1 MNYDFDQIIN
11 RKNTDSFKW
20 DFFQDPEDTIPM
32 PVADMDFRSPEP
44 ILEALREVTEH
55 GVFGY
60 SIVPEELKDILQER
74 LERLYG
80 WKTEKEWQV
89 WIPGLVPA
97 ITATCRAI
105 GEIGDAVITSI
116 PVYHPFHLA
125 PGYVGKKMQTFPL
138 MEVDNRWTFDFE
150 ALEKAITEDTK
161 LFMLC
166 NPYNPAGTVFT
177 REELEKLAEICQHHN
192 LIICSD
198 EIHCDLILDT
208 NKKHIPIASLS
219 QVTENMTI
227 TLLAP
232 SKTFNIAGL
241 GCSVAIIPNSEL
253 RQKFNAAKDGF
264 FPPLP
269 RHSMVAAMA
278 AYRDCE
284 DWRLQLIDYLK
295 ANHDYMFEEL
305 NGYKGLKLFPL
316 EATYLAWIDAR
327 ETGIEDIQERILK
340 AGVRLMDGRTFMGEG
355 FLRLNFA
362 CSKSVLVEAVKR
374 IKMALLSK

>member
-1 MNYDFDQIIN
+1 MQYNFDEIIN
-11 RKNTDSFKW
+11 RNNTDSFKW
-20 DFFQDPEDTIPM
+20 DFFQDPEGTIPM
-32 PVADMDFRSPEP
+32 PVADMDFKSPEP
-44 ILEALREVTEH
+44 ILQALRDVTEH

-60 SIVPEELKDILQER
+60 SIIPEELKNILQER

-105 GEIGDAVITSI
+105 GEIGDAVLTSI

-125 PGYVGKKMQTFPL
+125 PNYVGKKLQTFPL
-138 MEVDNRWTFDFE
+138 IEIENRWTFDFE
-150 ALEKAITEDTK
+150 ALEKAITKDTK

-177 REELEKLAEICQHHN
+177 REELEKLAEICQHNN

-198 EIHCDLILDT
+198 EIHCDLILDK
-208 NKKHIPIASLS
+208 NKKHIPIASLN
-219 QVTENMTI
+219 QVAENMTI

-241 GCSVAIIPNSEL
+241 GCSVAIISNPEL

-295 ANHDYMFEEL
+295 ANHDYTFHEL
-305 NGYKGLKLFPL
+305 NGYKGLKMLPL
-316 EATYLAWIDAR
+316 EATYLAWIDAS
-327 ETGIEDIQERILK
+327 ETGIDNIQERILK
-340 AGVRLMDGRTFMGEG
+340 AGVRLMNGKIFMGEG

-362 CSKSVLVEAVKR
+362 CPKSVLVEAVKR
-374 IKMALLSK
+374 IKMALL

>member
-1 MNYDFDQIIN
+1 MNYNFDEVIN

-20 DFFQDPEDTIPM
+20 DFFQDPEETIPM
-32 PVADMDFRSPEP
+32 PVADMDFRSAEP
-44 ILEALREVTEH
+44 ILQALREVTEH

-125 PGYVGKKMQTFPL
+125 PGYVGKKLQTFPL
-138 MEVDNRWTFDFE
+138 IEVDNRWTFDFE

-177 REELEKLAEICQHHN
+177 QEELEKLAEICQRHN

-198 EIHCDLILDT
+198 EIHCDLILDK

-241 GCSVAIIPNSEL
+241 GCSVAIIPNPEL

-295 ANHDYMFEEL
+295 ANHDYMFQEL
-305 NGYKGLKLFPL
+305 NNYKGLKLFPL

-340 AGVRLMDGRTFMGEG
+340 AGVRLMDGKTFMGEG

-362 CSKSVLVEAVKR
+362 CPKSVLEEAVKR
-374 IKMALLSK
+374 IKVALL

>member
-1 MNYDFDQIIN
+1 MQYNFDEVIN

-20 DFFQDPEDTIPM
+20 DFFQDPAGTIPM

-44 ILEALREVTEH
+44 ILQALREVTEH

-60 SIVPEELKDILQER
+60 SIVPDELKDILQER
-74 LERLYG
+74 LKRLYG

-105 GEIGDAVITSI
+105 GEIGDAVITSV

-125 PGYVGKKMQTFPL
+125 PGYVGKKLQTFPL
-138 MEVDNRWTFDFE
+138 IDVNNRWTFDFI
-150 ALEKAITEDTK
+150 ALEKAITVNTK

-177 REELEKLAEICQHHN
+177 HEELEKLFEICQKHN
-192 LIICSD
+192 IIICSD
-198 EIHCDLILDT
+198 EIHCDLILDE

-219 QVTENMTI
+219 QEAENMTV

-241 GCSVAIIPNSEL
+241 GCSVAIIPNPEL

-269 RHSMVAAMA
+269 RHSMVAALS
-278 AYRDCE
+278 AYKDCE

-295 ANHDYMFEEL
+295 SNHDFMYNEL
-305 NGYKGLKLFPL
+305 NGYKGLKLLPL

-327 ETGIEDIQERILK
+327 ETGIADIQERVL
-340 AGVRLMDGRTFMGEG
+340 ASGVRLMNGKTFMGEG

-362 CSKSVLVEAVKR
+362 CPRSVLEEAVKR
-374 IKMALLSK
+374 IKDSLK

>member
-1 MNYDFDQIIN
+1 MQYNFDEVIN

-20 DFFQDPEDTIPM
+20 DFFQDPESTIPM

-44 ILEALREVTEH
+44 ILQALRDVTEH

-60 SIVPEELKDILQER
+60 SIVPEELKSVLQER

-105 GEIGDAVITSI
+105 GEIDDAVLTSI

-125 PGYVGKKMQTFPL
+125 PGYVGKKLQTFPL
-138 MEVDNRWTFDFE
+138 IEVKNRWTFDFE
-150 ALEKAITEDTK
+150 ALEKAITDDTK

-177 REELEKLAEICQHHN
+177 REELEKLVEICQKHDI
-192 LIICSD
+192 IICAD
-198 EIHCDLILDT
+198 EIHCDLILD
-208 NKKHIPIASLS
+208 NNLKHIPIASLS
-219 QVTENMTI
+219 QVAENMTV

-241 GCSVAIIPNSEL
+241 GCSVAIIPNPSL

-269 RHSMVAAMA
+269 RHSMVAALS

-295 ANHDYMFEEL
+295 ANQDYLYQEL
-305 NGYKGLKLFPL
+305 NGYKGLKMFPL

-327 ETGIEDIQERILK
+327 ETGIDDIQERILK
-340 AGVRLMDGRTFMGEG
+340 AGVRLMDGKIFMGEG

-362 CSKSVLVEAVKR
+362 CPKSVLEEAIKR
-374 IKMALLSK
+374 IKMALS

>member
-1 MNYDFDQIIN
+1 MKYNFDEVIN

-20 DFFQDPEDTIPM
+20 DFFQDSEDTIPM

-60 SIVPEELKDILQER
+60 SIVPEALKDILQAR

-80 WKTEKEWQV
+80 WKTEKEWQI

-105 GEIGDAVITSI
+105 GEVGEGVITSI

-125 PGYVGKKMQTFPL
+125 PGYVGKKLQTFPL
-138 MEVDNRWTFDFE
+138 IEVENRWTFDFE
-150 ALEKAITEDTK
+150 ALEDSISENTK

-177 REELEKLAEICQHHN
+177 KQELERLAEICQKHN
-192 LIICSD
+192 IVICSD
-198 EIHCDLILDT
+198 EIHCDLILDE
-208 NKKHIPIASLS
+208 NKKHIPMASLS
-219 QVTENMTI
+219 QATENMTI

-241 GCSVAIIPNSEL
+241 GCSVAIIPNPAL

-295 ANHDYMFEEL
+295 INHDYMYQEL
-305 NGYKGLKLFPL
+305 NGYKGLKLLPL
-316 EATYLAWIDAR
+316 EATYLGWIDAR
-327 ETGIEDIQERILK
+327 ETGIENIQEIILA
-340 AGVRLMDGRTFMGEG
+340 AGVRLMNGKTFMGEG

-362 CSKSVLVEAVKR
+362 CPKSVLEEAVRR
-374 IKMALLSK
+374 IKMALS

>member
-1 MNYDFDQIIN
+1 MQYNFDEIIN

-20 DFFQDPEDTIPM
+20 DFFQDPEETIPM
-32 PVADMDFRSPEP
+32 PVADMDFKSPEP
-44 ILEALREVTEH
+44 ILQALRDVTEH

-60 SIVPEELKDILQER
+60 SIVPEELKNVLQER

-105 GEIGDAVITSI
+105 GEIGDGVLTSI

-125 PGYVGKKMQTFPL
+125 PNYVGKKLQTFPL
-138 MEVDNRWTFDFE
+138 IEVENRWTFDFE
-150 ALEKAITEDTK
+150 ALENAITEDTK

-166 NPYNPAGTVFT
+166 NPYNPSGTVFT
-177 REELEKLAEICQHHN
+177 RQELEKLVEICQKHN
-192 LIICSD
+192 IVICAD
-198 EIHCDLILDT
+198 EIHCDLILDNT
-208 NKKHIPIASLS
+208 KKHIPIASLS
-219 QVTENMTI
+219 QEAENMTI

-241 GCSVAIIPNSEL
+241 GCSVAIIPNAEL

-269 RHSMVAAMA
+269 RHSMVAALA

-295 ANHDYMFEEL
+295 VNHDYMFQEL
-305 NGYKGLKLFPL
+305 NEYRGLKMLPL
-316 EATYLAWIDAR
+316 EATYLAWIDAS
-327 ETGIEDIQERILK
+327 ETGIDDIQERILS
-340 AGVRLMDGRTFMGEG
+340 AGVRLMNGKIFMGEG

-362 CSKSVLVEAVKR
+362 CPKSVLEEAVKR
-374 IKMALLSK
+374 IKMALW

>member
-1 MNYDFDQIIN
+1 MQYDFDELIN

-44 ILEALREVTEH
+44 ILEALRAVTNH

-60 SIVPEELKDILQER
+60 SIVPEALKDVLQER
-74 LERLYG
+74 LLERYG
-80 WKTEKEWQV
+80 WKTDKAWQV

-97 ITATCRAI
+97 ITATCRAV
-105 GEIGDAVITSI
+105 GEIGESVLTSI

-125 PGYVGKKMQTFPL
+125 PHYVGKNLQTFP
-138 MEVDNRWTFDFE
+138 MIEVKNRWTFDFE
-150 ALEKAITEDTK
+150 ALENAITENTR

-166 NPYNPAGTVFT
+166 NPYNPGGTVFN
-177 REELEKLAEICQHHN
+177 RDELEKLAEICERKN
-192 LIICSD
+192 IVICSD
-198 EIHCDLILDT
+198 EIHCDLILDA
-208 NKKHIPIASLS
+208 KKIHIPIASLS
-219 QVTENMTI
+219 AEAENRTI

-241 GCSVAIIPNSEL
+241 GCSVAVIPNPEL

-269 RHSMVAAMA
+269 RHSMVAALS

-284 DWRLQLIDYLK
+284 DWRLQLIEYLRT
-295 ANHDYMFEEL
+295 NHDYLFQEL
-305 NGYKGLKLFPL
+305 NGYKGLKILPL
-316 EATYLAWIDAR
+316 EATYLAWIDGNA
-327 ETGIEDIQERILK
+327 TGINNLQARILA
-340 AGVRLMDGRTFMGEG
+340 AGVRVMDGKVFMGSG

-362 CSKSVLVEAVKR
+362 CPKSVLVEAVKR
-374 IKMALLSK
+374 IKRVLGE

>member
-1 MNYDFDQIIN
+1 MPHNFDEVIN

-20 DFFQDPEDTIPM
+20 DFFQDPEGTIPM

-44 ILEALREVTEH
+44 ILQALREVTEH

-60 SIVPEELKDILQER
+60 SIVPEELKNILQER
-74 LERLYG
+74 LDRLYG

-105 GEIGDAVITSI
+105 GEIGDAVLTSV

-125 PGYVGKKMQTFPL
+125 PGYVGKKLQTFPIIQV
-138 MEVDNRWTFDFE
+138 ENRWTFDFE
-150 ALEKAITEDTK
+150 ALENAITEDTK

-177 REELEKLAEICQHHN
+177 RQELEKLLEICTNHN
-192 LIICSD
+192 IVICAD
-198 EIHCDLILDT
+198 EIHCDLILDRQK
-208 NKKHIPIASLS
+208 NHIPIASLS
-219 QVTENMTI
+219 EEAENRTI

-241 GCSVAIIPNSEL
+241 GCSVAIIPNAEL

-269 RHSMVAAMA
+269 RHSMVAALA
-278 AYRDCE
+278 AYKDCE
-284 DWRLQLIDYLK
+284 EWRLQLIDYLK
-295 ANHDYMFEEL
+295 INHDYIFAEL
-305 NGYKGLKLFPL
+305 NGYKGLKMLPL

-327 ETGIEDIQERILK
+327 ETGIDDIQERILS
-340 AGVRLMDGRTFMGEG
+340 AGVRLMNGKIFMGEG

-362 CSKSVLVEAVKR
+362 CPKSVLEEAVKR
-374 IKMALLSK
+374 IKLALA

>member
-1 MNYDFDQIIN
+1 MPYNFDEVIN

-20 DFFQDPEDTIPM
+20 DFFQDPEGTIPM

-44 ILEALREVTEH
+44 ILQALRDVTEH

-80 WKTEKEWQV
+80 WKTETEWQV
-89 WIPGLVPA
+89 WTPGLVPA

-105 GEIGDAVITSI
+105 GEVGDTVLTSI

-125 PGYVGKKMQTFPL
+125 PGYVGKKLQTFPL
-138 MEVDNRWTFDFE
+138 IEANNRWTFDFE

-177 REELEKLAEICQHHN
+177 HEELEKLLNICQRHE
-192 LIICSD
+192 IVICAD
-198 EIHCDLILDT
+198 EIHCDLILD
-208 NKKHIPIASLS
+208 NNLKHIPIASLS
-219 QVTENMTI
+219 EVAENMTI

-241 GCSVAIIPNSEL
+241 GCSVAIIPNSAL

-269 RHSMVAAMA
+269 RHSMVAALS
-278 AYRDCE
+278 AYRYCE

-295 ANHDYMFEEL
+295 ANHDYVYQEL
-305 NGYKGLKLFPL
+305 NGYKGLKMFPL

-327 ETGIEDIQERILK
+327 ETGIDDIQERILK
-340 AGVRLMDGRTFMGEG
+340 AGVRLMDGKIFMGEG

-362 CSKSVLVEAVKR
+362 CPKSVLEEAVKR
-374 IKMALLSK
+374 IKIALS

>member
-1 MNYDFDQIIN
+1 MPYNFNEVIN

-20 DFFQDPEDTIPM
+20 DFFQDPEGTIPM

-44 ILEALREVTEH
+44 ILQALRDVTEH

-105 GEIGDAVITSI
+105 GEVGDAVLTSI

-125 PGYVGKKMQTFPL
+125 PGYVGKKLHTFPL
-138 MEVDNRWTFDFE
+138 IEVENRWTFDFE

-177 REELEKLAEICQHHN
+177 REELEKLLNICQRHE
-192 LIICSD
+192 IVICAD
-198 EIHCDLILDT
+198 EIHCDLILD
-208 NKKHIPIASLS
+208 NNLKHIPIASLS
-219 QVTENMTI
+219 QVAENMTI

-241 GCSVAIIPNSEL
+241 GCSVAIIPNSAL

-269 RHSMVAAMA
+269 RHSMVAALS

-295 ANHDYMFEEL
+295 ANHDYMYQEL
-305 NGYKGLKLFPL
+305 NGYKGLKMFPL

-327 ETGIEDIQERILK
+327 ETGIDDIQERILK
-340 AGVRLMDGRTFMGEG
+340 AGVRLMDGKIFMGEG

-362 CSKSVLVEAVKR
+362 CPKSVLEEAVKR
-374 IKMALLSK
+374 IKIAL

>member
-1 MNYDFDQIIN
+1 MLYNFDEVIN

-20 DFFQDPEDTIPM
+20 DFFQDPEGIIPM

-44 ILEALREVTEH
+44 ILQALREVTEH

-60 SIVPEELKDILQER
+60 SIVPEALKDVFQER

-97 ITATCRAI
+97 ITATCRAV
-105 GEIGDAVITSI
+105 GEIGDGVLTSI

-125 PGYVGKKMQTFPL
+125 PGYVGKKLQTFPL
-138 MEVDNRWTFDFE
+138 IASENRWTFDFE
-150 ALEKAITEDTK
+150 ALENAITKDTK

-177 REELEKLAEICQHHN
+177 REELENLAAICQKHN
-192 LIICSD
+192 IIICSD
-198 EIHCDLILDT
+198 EIHCDLILDD
-208 NKKHIPIASLS
+208 NLKHIPIASLS
-219 QVTENMTI
+219 QETENMTI
-227 TLLAP
+227 TLSAP

-241 GCSVAIIPNSEL
+241 GCSVAIIPNPVL

-269 RHSMVAAMA
+269 RHSMVAALS

-284 DWRLQLIDYLK
+284 NWRLQLIDYLK
-295 ANHDYMFEEL
+295 ANHDYMYQEL
-305 NGYKGLKLFPL
+305 NGYNGLKMFPL

-327 ETGIEDIQERILK
+327 ETGIDDIQERILK
-340 AGVRLMDGRTFMGEG
+340 AGVRLMDGKIFMGDG

-362 CSKSVLVEAVKR
+362 CPKSVLEEAVKR
-374 IKMALLSK
+374 IKIALK

>member
-1 MNYDFDQIIN
+1 MRYNFDEIIN

-20 DFFQDPEDTIPM
+20 DFFQDPEGTIPM

-44 ILEALREVTEH
+44 ILQALREVTEH

-60 SIVPEELKDILQER
+60 SIVPEELKNVLQER

-80 WKTEKEWQV
+80 WKTEIAWQI

-105 GEIGDAVITSI
+105 GEIGDAVLTSI

-125 PGYVGKKMQTFPL
+125 PGYVGKKLQTFPL
-138 MEVDNRWTFDFE
+138 VEVKNRWTFDFE
-150 ALEKAITEDTK
+150 ALEKAITDNTK

-177 REELEKLAEICQHHN
+177 REELEKLLVICQKN
-192 LIICSD
+192 NVVICSD
-198 EIHCDLILDT
+198 EIHSDLILDDY
-208 NKKHIPIASLS
+208 KRHIPIASLS
-219 QVTENMTI
+219 QVAENMTV

-241 GCSVAIIPNSEL
+241 GCSVAIIPNAEL
-253 RQKFNAAKDGF
+253 RKKFNVAKDGF

-269 RHSMVAAMA
+269 RHSMVAALA

-284 DWRLQLIDYLK
+284 DWRLQLIEYLRS
-295 ANHDYMFEEL
+295 NHDYLFHEL
-305 NGYKGLKLFPL
+305 NGYKGLKMLPL

-327 ETGIEDIQERILK
+327 ETRIEDIQERIL
-340 AGVRLMDGRTFMGEG
+340 ATGVRLMSGKIFMGEG

-362 CSKSVLVEAVKR
+362 CPKSVLEEAVKR
-374 IKMALLSK
+374 IKLALL

>member
-1 MNYDFDQIIN
+1 MQYNFDEVIN

-20 DFFQDPEDTIPM
+20 DFFQDPEGTIPM
-32 PVADMDFRSPEP
+32 PVADMDFKSPEP
-44 ILEALREVTEH
+44 ILQALRKVTEH

-60 SIVPEELKDILQER
+60 SIVPEELKEVLQER

-105 GEIGDAVITSI
+105 GDIGDSVITSI

-125 PGYVGKKMQTFPL
+125 PGYVGKKLQTFPL
-138 MEVDNRWTFDFE
+138 IEDNNRWTFDFK
-150 ALEKAITEDTK
+150 ALENAITNETK

-177 REELEKLAEICQHHN
+177 REELEKLVEICQKHS
-192 LIICSD
+192 IVICAD
-198 EIHCDLILDT
+198 EIHCDLILDI
-208 NKKHIPIASLS
+208 NKKHIPIASLH
-219 QVTENMTI
+219 QQAENMTV

-241 GCSVAIIPNSEL
+241 GCSVAIIPNPDL
-253 RQKFNAAKDGF
+253 RQKFNVAKDGF

-269 RHSMVAAMA
+269 RHSMVAALA

-295 ANHDYMFEEL
+295 SNHDYMYNEL
-305 NGYKGLKLFPL
+305 NGYRGLRMLPL

-327 ETGIEDIQERILK
+327 ETGVEDIQERILA
-340 AGVRLMDGRTFMGEG
+340 AGVRLMNGKTFMGEG

-362 CSKSVLVEAVKR
+362 CPKTVLEEAVKR
-374 IKMALLSK
+374 IKIALQ

>member
-1 MNYDFDQIIN
+1 MQYNFDEVIN

-20 DFFQDPEDTIPM
+20 DFFQDPERTIPM
-32 PVADMDFRSPEP
+32 PVADMDFKSPEP
-44 ILEALREVTEH
+44 ILQALREVTEH

-60 SIVPEELKDILQER
+60 SIVPEELKEVLQER

-105 GEIGDAVITSI
+105 GDIGDSVITSI

-125 PGYVGKKMQTFPL
+125 PGYVGKKLQTFPL
-138 MEVDNRWTFDFE
+138 IEDNNRWTFDFK
-150 ALEKAITEDTK
+150 ALENAITNETK

-177 REELEKLAEICQHHN
+177 REELEKLVEICQKHS
-192 LIICSD
+192 IVICAD
-198 EIHCDLILDT
+198 EIHCDLILDI
-208 NKKHIPIASLS
+208 NKKHIPIASLH
-219 QVTENMTI
+219 QQAENMTV

-241 GCSVAIIPNSEL
+241 GCSVAIIPNPDL
-253 RQKFNAAKDGF
+253 RQKFNVAKDGF

-269 RHSMVAAMA
+269 RHSMVAALA

-295 ANHDYMFEEL
+295 SNHDYMYNEL
-305 NGYKGLKLFPL
+305 NGYRGLRMLPL

-327 ETGIEDIQERILK
+327 ETGVEDIQERILA
-340 AGVRLMDGRTFMGEG
+340 AGVRLMNGKTFMGEG

-362 CSKSVLVEAVKR
+362 CPKTVLEEAVKR
-374 IKMALLSK
+374 IKIALQ

>member
-1 MNYDFDQIIN
+1 MQYNFDEVIN

-20 DFFQDPEDTIPM
+20 DFFNDPEDTIPM
-32 PVADMDFRSPEP
+32 PVADMDFRSAEP

-60 SIVPEELKDILQER
+60 SIVPEALRDVLQER

-105 GEIGDAVITSI
+105 GEIGEGVLTSI

-125 PGYVGKKMQTFPL
+125 PNYVGKKLQTFP
-138 MEVDNRWTFDFE
+138 MKEVDNRWTFDFE
-150 ALEKAITEDTK
+150 ALEGAISPDTK

-177 REELEKLAEICQHHN
+177 KEELEQLVEICKKHD
-192 LIICSD
+192 IVICSD
-198 EIHCDLILDT
+198 EIHCDLILDE

-219 QVTENMTI
+219 EAAANMTI

-241 GCSVAIIPNSEL
+241 GCSVAVIPNPEL
-253 RQKFNAAKDGF
+253 RKKFEDAKNGF
-264 FPPLP
+264 FPPLT
-269 RHSMVAAMA
+269 RHSLVAALV

-284 DWRLQLIDYLK
+284 DWRLQLVDYLR
-295 ANHDYMFEEL
+295 ANHEFLYQEL
-305 NGYKGLKLFPL
+305 NGYKGLKMLPL

-327 ETGIEDIQERILK
+327 ETGIADIQEKILN
-340 AGVRLMDGRTFMGEG
+340 AGVRLMNGNVFMGGG

-362 CSKSVLVEAVKR
+362 CPKSVLEEAVKR
-374 IKMALLSK
+374 IKSVL

>member
-1 MNYDFDQIIN
+1 MQYNFDEIIN

-20 DFFQDPEDTIPM
+20 DFFNDPEDTIPM
-32 PVADMDFRSPEP
+32 PVADMDFRSAEP

-60 SIVPEELKDILQER
+60 SIVPETLRDVLQER

-80 WKTEKEWQV
+80 WETEKDWQV

-105 GEIGDAVITSI
+105 GEIGEGVMTSI

-125 PGYVGKKMQTFPL
+125 PNYVGKKLQTFP
-138 MEVDNRWTFDFE
+138 MKEVDNRWTFDFE
-150 ALEKAITEDTK
+150 ALEKAITPETK

-177 REELEKLAEICQHHN
+177 KEELEQLVEICKKHD
-192 LIICSD
+192 IVICSD
-198 EIHCDLILDT
+198 EIHCDLILDE

-219 QVTENMTI
+219 EEAANMTI

-241 GCSVAIIPNSEL
+241 GCSVAVIPNPEL
-253 RQKFNAAKDGF
+253 RKKFEDAKNGF
-264 FPPLP
+264 FPPLT
-269 RHSMVAAMA
+269 RHSLVAALV

-284 DWRLQLIDYLK
+284 DWRLQLVNYLK
-295 ANHDYMFEEL
+295 TNHDFLYQEL
-305 NGYKGLKLFPL
+305 NGYKGLKMLPL

-327 ETGIEDIQERILK
+327 ETGISDIQEQILK
-340 AGVRLMDGRTFMGEG
+340 AGVRLMNGNVFMGEG

-362 CSKSVLVEAVKR
+362 CPKSVLEEAVKR
-374 IKMALLSK
+374 IKSIL

>member
-1 MNYDFDQIIN
+1 MLHNFDEIID

-20 DFFQDPEDTIPM
+20 DFFQDPEGTIPM

-44 ILEALREVTEH
+44 ILQALREVTEH

-60 SIVPEELKDILQER
+60 SIVPSALKNVLQER

-97 ITATCRAI
+97 ITATCRAV

-125 PGYVGKKMQTFPL
+125 PGYVGKKLQTFPM
-138 MEVDNRWTFDFE
+138 MEQNNRWTFDFE
-150 ALEKAITEDTK
+150 ALENAITEETK

-166 NPYNPAGTVFT
+166 NPYNPSGTVFT
-177 REELEKLAEICQHHN
+177 REELEKLASICQKHN
-192 LIICSD
+192 LIICAD
-198 EIHCDLILDT
+198 EIHCDLILDD
-208 NKKHIPIASLS
+208 NKKHIPIASLN
-219 QVTENMTI
+219 QDVENQTI

-241 GCSVAIIPNSEL
+241 GCSVAIISNPAL
-253 RQKFNAAKDGF
+253 RKKFEDAKNGF

-269 RHSMVAAMA
+269 RHSMVAALA
-278 AYRDCE
+278 AYKDCE
-284 DWRLQLIDYLK
+284 DWRLDLIKYLK
-295 ANHDYMFEEL
+295 SNHDYLYQEL
-305 NGYKGLKLFPL
+305 NNYEGLKMIPL

-327 ETGIEDIQERILK
+327 GTQFDNIQEQILK
-340 AGVRLMDGRTFMGEG
+340 AGVRVMDGKTFMGDG
-355 FLRLNFA
+355 FFRLNFA
-362 CSKSVLVEAVKR
+362 CPKSVLVEAVKR
-374 IKMALLSK
+374 IKSVM

>member
-1 MNYDFDQIIN
+1 MNYNFDEVIN

-20 DFFQDPEDTIPM
+20 DFFQDPEETIPM
-32 PVADMDFRSPEP
+32 PVADMDFRSAEP
-44 ILEALREVTEH
+44 ILQALREVTEH

-60 SIVPEELKDILQER
+60 SIVPEELKDILQKR

-125 PGYVGKKMQTFPL
+125 PGYVGKKLQTFPL
-138 MEVDNRWTFDFE
+138 IEVDNRWTFDFE

-177 REELEKLAEICQHHN
+177 QEELEKLAEICQRHN

-198 EIHCDLILDT
+198 EIHCDLILDK

-241 GCSVAIIPNSEL
+241 GCSVAIIPNPEL

-284 DWRLQLIDYLK
+284 DWRLQLIDYLR
-295 ANHDYMFEEL
+295 ANHDYMFQAL
-305 NGYKGLKLFPL
+305 NGYKGLKMLPL

-340 AGVRLMDGRTFMGEG
+340 AGVRLIDGKTFMGEG

-362 CSKSVLVEAVKR
+362 CPKSVLEEAVKR
-374 IKMALLSK
+374 IKSAF

>member
-1 MNYDFDQIIN
+1 MNYNFDQIIN

-60 SIVPEELKDILQER
+60 SIVPEELKDIFQAR

-125 PGYVGKKMQTFPL
+125 PGYVGKKLQTFPL
-138 MEVDNRWTFDFE
+138 MEIDNRWTFDFE
-150 ALEKAITEDTK
+150 ALKKAITEDTK

-177 REELEKLAEICQHHN
+177 KEELKKLAEICQKHN
-192 LIICSD
+192 IVICSD
-198 EIHCDLILDT
+198 EIHCDLILDK

-219 QVTENMTI
+219 QVTEEMTI

-241 GCSVAIIPNSEL
+241 GCSVAMIPNAEL

-269 RHSMVAAMA
+269 RHSTVAAMA

-295 ANHDYMFEEL
+295 VNHDYMFQEL

-316 EATYLAWIDAR
+316 EATYLGWIDAR
-327 ETGIEDIQERILK
+327 ETGIENIQEKILK
-340 AGVRLMDGRTFMGEG
+340 AGVRLMDGKTFRGEG

-362 CSKSVLVEAVKR
+362 CPKSVLEEAVKR
-374 IKMALLSK
+374 IKMALL

>member
-1 MNYDFDQIIN
+1 MKYNFDEVIN

-20 DFFQDPEDTIPM
+20 DFFQDPEGTIPM

-105 GEIGDAVITSI
+105 GEIGEAVITSI

-125 PGYVGKKMQTFPL
+125 PGYVGKKLQTFPL
-138 MEVDNRWTFDFE
+138 IEVENRWTFDFD

-177 REELEKLAEICQHHN
+177 REELEKLAEICEKHN
-192 LIICSD
+192 IVICSD
-198 EIHCDLILDT
+198 EIHCDLILDE

-219 QVTENMTI
+219 QATENMTI

-241 GCSVAIIPNSEL
+241 GCSVAIIPNPEL

-269 RHSMVAAMA
+269 RHSMVAAIA

-295 ANHDYMFEEL
+295 ANHDYMYQEL
-305 NGYKGLKLFPL
+305 NGYRGLKLLPL
-316 EATYLAWIDAR
+316 EATYLGWIDAR
-327 ETGIEDIQERILK
+327 ETGIENIQERILE
-340 AGVRLMDGRTFMGEG
+340 AGVRLMNGKTFMGEG

-362 CSKSVLVEAVKR
+362 CPKSVLEEAVRR
-374 IKMALLSK
+374 IKMALS

>member
-1 MNYDFDQIIN
+1 MTYNFDEIID

-20 DFFQDPEDTIPM
+20 DFYNDPADMISM

-44 ILEALREVTEH
+44 ILKALRDVTEH

-60 SIVPEELKDILQER
+60 SVVPDELKNVLQER

-80 WKTEKEWQV
+80 WKTEIEWQV

-105 GEIGDAVITSI
+105 GEIGDGVLTSI

-125 PGYVGKKMQTFPL
+125 PGYVGKKLQTFP
-138 MEVDNRWTFDFE
+138 MIEVNNRWTFDFE
-150 ALEKAITEDTK
+150 ALENAITFETK

-177 REELEKLAEICQHHN
+177 KEELEKLVAICQKHN
-192 LIICSD
+192 IIICAD
-198 EIHCDLILDT
+198 EIHCDLIIDST
-208 NKKHIPIASLS
+208 KNHIPVGSLS
-219 QVTENMTI
+219 QVAENMTV

-241 GCSVAIIPNSEL
+241 GCSVAVIPNPEL

-269 RHSMVAAMA
+269 RHSLVAALS

-284 DWRLQLIDYLK
+284 DWRFQLIDYLK
-295 ANHDYMFEEL
+295 ANHDYLYQEL
-305 NGYKGLKLFPL
+305 NGYRGLKMLPL
-316 EATYLAWIDAR
+316 EATYLSWIDAR
-327 ETGIEDIQERILK
+327 ETGIPDIQDRILK
-340 AGVRLMDGRTFMGEG
+340 AGVRLIDGKLFKGEG

-362 CSKSVLVEAVKR
+362 CSKSVLEEAVKR
-374 IKMALLSK
+374 IKIAIS

>member
-1 MNYDFDQIIN
+1 MQYNFDEVIN

-20 DFFQDPEDTIPM
+20 DFFQDPEGTIPM

-44 ILEALREVTEH
+44 ILQALREVTEH

-60 SIVPEELKDILQER
+60 SIVPEELKNVLQER

-80 WKTEKEWQV
+80 WKTQKEWQV

-105 GEIGDAVITSI
+105 GEVGDAVLTSI

-125 PGYVGKKMQTFPL
+125 PSYVGKKLQTFPL
-138 MEVDNRWTFDFE
+138 IEVENRWTFDFD
-150 ALEKAITEDTK
+150 ALEKAISEETK

-166 NPYNPAGTVFT
+166 NPYNPSGTVFNLD
-177 REELEKLAEICQHHN
+177 ELEKLIEVCQKHN
-192 LIICSD
+192 LVICAD
-198 EIHCDLILDT
+198 EIHCDLILDI

-219 QVTENMTI
+219 QQAENMTV

-241 GCSVAIIPNSEL
+241 GCSVAIIPNPEL

-269 RHSMVAAMA
+269 RHSMVAALA
-278 AYRDCE
+278 AYKDCE

-295 ANHDYMFEEL
+295 ANHDYMFQEL
-305 NGYKGLKLFPL
+305 NGYKGLKMLPL

-327 ETGIEDIQERILK
+327 ETGIEDIQERILA
-340 AGVRLMDGRTFMGEG
+340 AGVRLMNGKIFMGEG

-362 CSKSVLVEAVKR
+362 CPKSVLEEAVKR
-374 IKMALLSK
+374 IKIALK

>member
-1 MNYDFDQIIN
+1 MQYNFDEIIN

-20 DFFQDPEDTIPM
+20 DFFQDPEGTIPM
-32 PVADMDFRSPEP
+32 PVADMDFKSPEP

-60 SIVPEELKDILQER
+60 SIVPEELKDVLQER

-105 GEIGDAVITSI
+105 GEVGDGVLTSI

-125 PGYVGKKMQTFPL
+125 PGYVGKKLQTFPL
-138 MEVDNRWTFDFE
+138 IEVNNRWTFDFE
-150 ALEKAITEDTK
+150 ALENAITKDTK

-166 NPYNPAGTVFT
+166 NPYNPAGTVFN
-177 REELEKLAEICQHHN
+177 REELEKLLQICQKHN
-192 LIICSD
+192 IVICSD
-198 EIHCDLILDT
+198 EIHCDLILDN

-219 QVTENMTI
+219 QEAENRSV

-241 GCSVAIIPNSEL
+241 GCSVAIIPNQVL

-269 RHSMVAAMA
+269 RHSMVAALS
-278 AYRDCE
+278 AYKDCE

-295 ANHDYMFEEL
+295 INHDFMFQEL
-305 NGYKGLKLFPL
+305 NGYKGLKMLPL
-316 EATYLAWIDAR
+316 EATYLGWIDAR

-340 AGVRLMDGRTFMGEG
+340 AGVRLMNGKIFMGEG

-362 CSKSVLVEAVKR
+362 CPKSVLEEAVKR
-374 IKMALLSK
+374 IKIALQ

>member
-1 MNYDFDQIIN
+1 MKYNFDEVIN

-20 DFFQDPEDTIPM
+20 DFFQDPDGTIPM
-32 PVADMDFRSPEP
+32 PVADMDFKSPEP

-60 SIVPEELKDILQER
+60 SIVPEELKDILQTR

-125 PGYVGKKMQTFPL
+125 PGYVGKKLQTFPL
-138 MEVDNRWTFDFE
+138 IEVENRWTFDFE
-150 ALEKAITEDTK
+150 ALVKAITVETK

-177 REELEKLAEICQHHN
+177 KQELERLAEICQKHN
-192 LIICSD
+192 IVICSD
-198 EIHCDLILDT
+198 EIHCDLILDE
-208 NKKHIPIASLS
+208 NKKHIPMASLS
-219 QVTENMTI
+219 QATENMTI
-227 TLLAP
+227 TLMAP

-241 GCSVAIIPNSEL
+241 GCSVAIIPNPEL
-253 RQKFNAAKDGF
+253 RQKFNSAKEGF

-278 AYRDCE
+278 AYRECE

-295 ANHDYMFEEL
+295 ANHDYMYQEL
-305 NGYKGLKLFPL
+305 NGYKGLKLLPL
-316 EATYLAWIDAR
+316 EATYLGWIDAR
-327 ETGIEDIQERILK
+327 ETGIEDIQERILA
-340 AGVRLMDGRTFMGEG
+340 AGVRLMNGKTFMGEG

-362 CSKSVLVEAVKR
+362 CPRSVLEEAVRR
-374 IKMALLSK
+374 IKMAMS

>member
-1 MNYDFDQIIN
+1 MNYNFDQIIN

-60 SIVPEELKDILQER
+60 SIVPEELKNILQER

-125 PGYVGKKMQTFPL
+125 PGYVGKKLQTFPL
-138 MEVDNRWTFDFE
+138 IEVDNRWTFDFE

-192 LIICSD
+192 LVICSD
-198 EIHCDLILDT
+198 EIHCDLILDK

-219 QVTENMTI
+219 QITENMTI

-241 GCSVAIIPNSEL
+241 GCSVAIIPNPEL

-295 ANHDYMFEEL
+295 ANHDYMFHEL
-305 NGYKGLKLFPL
+305 NGYKGLKMLPL
-316 EATYLAWIDAR
+316 EATYLAWIDAS
-327 ETGIEDIQERILK
+327 ETGIEDIQGKILA
-340 AGVRLMDGRTFMGEG
+340 AGVRLMDGKTFMGEG

-374 IKMALLSK
+374 IKMALL

>member
-1 MNYDFDQIIN
+1 MQYNFDEVIN

-20 DFFQDPEDTIPM
+20 DFFNDPEDTIPM
-32 PVADMDFRSPEP
+32 PVADMDFRSAEP

-60 SIVPEELKDILQER
+60 SMVPEVLKDVFQER
-74 LERLYG
+74 LQRLYG
-80 WKTEKEWQV
+80 WKTEKDWQV

-97 ITATCRAI
+97 ITASCRAI
-105 GEIGDAVITSI
+105 GEIGEGVITSI

-125 PGYVGKKMQTFPL
+125 PNYVGKKLQTFP
-138 MEVDNRWTFDFE
+138 MKEIDNRWTFDFE
-150 ALEKAITEDTK
+150 ALEKAITPDTK

-177 REELEKLAEICQHHN
+177 KEELEKLVDVCKKHDIV
-192 LIICSD
+192 ICSD
-198 EIHCDLILDT
+198 EIHCDLILDE

-219 QVTENMTI
+219 EEATNMTI

-241 GCSVAIIPNSEL
+241 GCSVAIIPNPEL
-253 RQKFNAAKDGF
+253 RKKFEDAKNGF
-264 FPPLP
+264 FPPLT
-269 RHSMVAAMA
+269 RHSLVAALV

-284 DWRLQLIDYLK
+284 DWRLQLVDYLK
-295 ANHDYMFEEL
+295 ANHDFLYQEL
-305 NGYKGLKLFPL
+305 NGYKGLKMLPL

-327 ETGIEDIQERILK
+327 GTGIADIQEKILK
-340 AGVRLMDGRTFMGEG
+340 AGVRLMNGNVFMGEG

-362 CSKSVLVEAVKR
+362 CPKSVLEEAVKR
-374 IKMALLSK
+374 IKSIL

>member
-1 MNYDFDQIIN
+1 MQYNFDEVIN

-20 DFFQDPEDTIPM
+20 DFFQDPEGTIPM

-44 ILEALREVTEH
+44 ILQALREVTEH

-60 SIVPEELKDILQER
+60 SIVPEELKDVLQER
-74 LERLYG
+74 LERLYS

-105 GEIGDAVITSI
+105 GEISDAVLTSI

-125 PGYVGKKMQTFPL
+125 PGYVGKKLQTFPL
-138 MEVDNRWTFDFE
+138 IQVENRWTFDFE
-150 ALEKAITEDTK
+150 ALENAITVDTK

-177 REELEKLAEICQHHN
+177 HKELTKLVEICQKYD
-192 LIICSD
+192 LVICAD
-198 EIHCDLILDT
+198 EIHCDLILE
-208 NKKHIPIASLS
+208 NNLKHIPIASLS
-219 QVTENMTI
+219 QESENRTV

-241 GCSVAIIPNSEL
+241 GCSVAIIPNPEL

-269 RHSMVAAMA
+269 RHSMVAALS

-295 ANHDYMFEEL
+295 VNHDFMYQEL
-305 NGYKGLKLFPL
+305 NGYKGLKMLPL

-327 ETGIEDIQERILK
+327 DTGIDDIQERILK
-340 AGVRLMDGRTFMGEG
+340 AGVRLMNGKIFMGEG

-362 CSKSVLVEAVKR
+362 CPKSVLEEAVKK
-374 IKMALLSK
+374 IKMALS

>member
-1 MNYDFDQIIN
+1 MNYNFDEVIN

-20 DFFQDPEDTIPM
+20 DFFQDPEETIPM
-32 PVADMDFRSPEP
+32 PVADMDFRSAEP
-44 ILEALREVTEH
+44 ILQALREVTEH

-60 SIVPEELKDILQER
+60 SIVPEELKDILQKR

-125 PGYVGKKMQTFPL
+125 PGYVGKKLQIFPL
-138 MEVDNRWTFDFE
+138 IEVDTRWTFDFE

-177 REELEKLAEICQHHN
+177 QEELEKLAEICQRHN

-198 EIHCDLILDT
+198 EIHCDLILDE

-241 GCSVAIIPNSEL
+241 GCSVAIIPNPEL

-295 ANHDYMFEEL
+295 ANHDYMFQAL

-340 AGVRLMDGRTFMGEG
+340 AGVRLMDGKTFMGKG

-362 CSKSVLVEAVKR
+362 CPKSVLEEAVKR
-374 IKMALLSK
+374 IKTAF

>member
-1 MNYDFDQIIN
+1 MLYNFDEVIN

-20 DFFQDPEDTIPM
+20 DFFQDPEGIIPM

-44 ILEALREVTEH
+44 ILQALREVTEH

-60 SIVPEELKDILQER
+60 SIVPEALKDVFQER

-97 ITATCRAI
+97 ITATCRAV
-105 GEIGDAVITSI
+105 GEIGDGVLTSI

-125 PGYVGKKMQTFPL
+125 PGYVGKKLQTFPL
-138 MEVDNRWTFDFE
+138 IASENRWTFDFE
-150 ALEKAITEDTK
+150 ALENAITKDTK

-177 REELEKLAEICQHHN
+177 REELENLAAICQKHN
-192 LIICSD
+192 IIICSD
-198 EIHCDLILDT
+198 EIHCDLILDD
-208 NKKHIPIASLS
+208 NLKHIPIASLS
-219 QVTENMTI
+219 QETENMTI

-241 GCSVAIIPNSEL
+241 GCSVAIIPNPVL

-269 RHSMVAAMA
+269 RHSMVAALS

-284 DWRLQLIDYLK
+284 NWRLQLIDYLK
-295 ANHDYMFEEL
+295 ANHDYMYQEL
-305 NGYKGLKLFPL
+305 NGYNGLKMFPL

-327 ETGIEDIQERILK
+327 ETGIDDIQERILK
-340 AGVRLMDGRTFMGEG
+340 AGVRLMDGKIFMGDG

-362 CSKSVLVEAVKR
+362 CPKSVLEEAVKR
-374 IKMALLSK
+374 IKIALK

>member
-1 MNYDFDQIIN
+1 MKYNFDEIIN

-20 DFFQDPEDTIPM
+20 DFFNDPEDLISM

-44 ILEALREVTEH
+44 ILQALREVTEH

-60 SIVPEELKDILQER
+60 SVVPEELKNVLQER

-80 WKTEKEWQV
+80 WKIEKEWQV

-105 GEIGDAVITSI
+105 GEIGDAVLTSI

-125 PGYVGKKMQTFPL
+125 PGYVGKTLQTFP
-138 MEVDNRWTFDFE
+138 MIEQNNRWTFDFE
-150 ALEKAITEDTK
+150 ALEQAITEKTK

-166 NPYNPAGTVFT
+166 NPYNPSGTVFT
-177 REELEKLAEICQHHN
+177 KKELEKLVAICQKHDI
-192 LIICSD
+192 IICAD
-198 EIHCDLILDT
+198 EIHCDLILDED
-208 NKKHIPIASLS
+208 KKHIPTASLS
-219 QVTENMTI
+219 KEAENMTV

-241 GCSVAIIPNSEL
+241 GCSVAVIPNPEL
-253 RQKFNAAKDGF
+253 RKKFEDAKNGF

-269 RHSMVAAMA
+269 RHSMVAALS

-284 DWRLQLIDYLK
+284 DWRLELVKYLK
-295 ANHDYMFEEL
+295 INHDYLYQEL
-305 NGYKGLKLFPL
+305 NGYKGLKMLPL

-327 ETGIEDIQERILK
+327 ETGIDNIQDKILK
-340 AGVRLMDGRTFMGEG
+340 AGVRLINGSQFMGEG

-362 CSKSVLVEAVKR
+362 CSKSVLEEAVRR
-374 IKMALLSK
+374 IKSVL

>member
-1 MNYDFDQIIN
+1 MKYNFDQIIN

-20 DFFQDPEDTIPM
+20 DFFQDPEGTIPM
-32 PVADMDFRSPEP
+32 PVADMDFKSPEP

-60 SIVPEELKDILQER
+60 SIIPEELKDILQER
-74 LERLYG
+74 LERLYS

-125 PGYVGKKMQTFPL
+125 PGYVGKKLQTFPL
-138 MEVDNRWTFDFE
+138 IEVDNRWTFDFE

-198 EIHCDLILDT
+198 EIHCDLILDK
-208 NKKHIPIASLS
+208 NKKHVPIASLS
-219 QVTENMTI
+219 QETENKTV
-227 TLLAP
+227 TLLSP

-241 GCSVAIIPNSEL
+241 GCSVAIIPSPEL
-253 RQKFNAAKDGF
+253 RQKFNVAKDGF

-284 DWRLQLIDYLK
+284 DWRLQLINYLK
-295 ANHDYMFEEL
+295 VNHDHMFQEL
-305 NGYKGLKLFPL
+305 NGYKGLKLLPL

-340 AGVRLMDGRTFMGEG
+340 AGVRLMNGKTFMGEG

-374 IKMALLSK
+374 IKSAF

>member
-1 MNYDFDQIIN
+1 MQYNFDEVIN

-20 DFFQDPEDTIPM
+20 DFFQDPEGTIPM

-44 ILEALREVTEH
+44 ILQALREVTEH

-60 SIVPEELKDILQER
+60 SIVPEELKNVLQER

-80 WKTEKEWQV
+80 WKTQKEWQV

-105 GEIGDAVITSI
+105 GEVGDAVLTSI

-125 PGYVGKKMQTFPL
+125 PSYVGKKLQTFPL
-138 MEVDNRWTFDFE
+138 IEVENRWTFDFD
-150 ALEKAITEDTK
+150 ALEKAISEETK

-166 NPYNPAGTVFT
+166 NPYNPSGTVFNLD
-177 REELEKLAEICQHHN
+177 ELEKLIEVCQKHN
-192 LIICSD
+192 LVICAD
-198 EIHCDLILDT
+198 EIHCDLILDI

-219 QVTENMTI
+219 QEAENMTV

-241 GCSVAIIPNSEL
+241 GCSVAIIPNPEL

-269 RHSMVAAMA
+269 RHSMVAALA
-278 AYRDCE
+278 AYKDCE

-295 ANHDYMFEEL
+295 ANHDYMFQEL
-305 NGYKGLKLFPL
+305 NGYKGLKMLPL

-327 ETGIEDIQERILK
+327 ETGIEDIQERILA
-340 AGVRLMDGRTFMGEG
+340 AGVRLMNGKIFMGEG

-362 CSKSVLVEAVKR
+362 CPKSVLEEAVKR
-374 IKMALLSK
+374 IKIALK

>member
-1 MNYDFDQIIN
+1 MKYNFDEVIN

-20 DFFQDPEDTIPM
+20 DFFQDPEETIPM
-32 PVADMDFRSPEP
+32 PVADMDFRSAEP
-44 ILEALREVTEH
+44 ILQALREVTEH

-60 SIVPEELKDILQER
+60 SIVPEELKNILQER

-125 PGYVGKKMQTFPL
+125 PGYVGKKLQTFPL
-138 MEVDNRWTFDFE
+138 IEVDNRWTFDFE

-192 LIICSD
+192 LVICSD
-198 EIHCDLILDT
+198 EIHCDLILDK

-219 QVTENMTI
+219 QITENTTI

-241 GCSVAIIPNSEL
+241 GCSVAIIPNPEL
-253 RQKFNAAKDGF
+253 RQKFDAAKDGF

-269 RHSMVAAMA
+269 RHSMVAALA

-295 ANHDYMFEEL
+295 VNHDYMFHEL
-305 NGYKGLKLFPL
+305 NGYKGLKMLPL
-316 EATYLAWIDAR
+316 EATYLAWIDAS
-327 ETGIEDIQERILK
+327 ETGIEDIQGKILA
-340 AGVRLMDGRTFMGEG
+340 AGVRLMNGKIFMGEG

-362 CSKSVLVEAVKR
+362 CSKSVLVESVKR
-374 IKMALLSK
+374 IKMALL

>member
-1 MNYDFDQIIN
+1 MKYNFDQIIN

-20 DFFQDPEDTIPM
+20 DFFQDPEGTIPM

-44 ILEALREVTEH
+44 ILQALRDVTEH

-60 SIVPEELKDILQER
+60 SVVPEELKNILQER
-74 LERLYG
+74 LERLYS

-97 ITATCRAI
+97 ITATCRAV
-105 GEIGDAVITSI
+105 GEIGDAVLTSI
-116 PVYHPFHLA
+116 PIYHPFHLA
-125 PGYVGKKMQTFPL
+125 PGYVGKKLQTFPL
-138 MEVDNRWTFDFE
+138 IETDNRWTFDFE
-150 ALEKAITEDTK
+150 ALENAITDETK

-177 REELEKLAEICQHHN
+177 REELEKLAKICHHHD

-198 EIHCDLILDT
+198 EIHCDLILDK
-208 NKKHIPIASLS
+208 NKKHIPIASLNKKI
-219 QVTENMTI
+219 ENKTV
-227 TLLAP
+227 TLLSP

-241 GCSVAIIPNSEL
+241 GCSVAIIPNPEL
-253 RQKFNAAKDGF
+253 RQKFNTAKDGF

-269 RHSMVAAMA
+269 RHSMVAAIA

-295 ANHDYMFEEL
+295 ANHDYMFQEL
-305 NGYKGLKLFPL
+305 NGYKGLKIFPL

-340 AGVRLMDGRTFMGEG
+340 AGVRLMDGKTFMGEG

-374 IKMALLSK
+374 IKSAL

>member
-1 MNYDFDQIIN
+1 MKYNFDEVIN

-20 DFFQDPEDTIPM
+20 DFFNDPEDTIPM
-32 PVADMDFRSPEP
+32 PVADMDFRSAEP
-44 ILEALREVTEH
+44 ILQALREVTEH
-55 GVFGY
+55 GIFGY

-125 PGYVGKKMQTFPL
+125 PGYVGKKLQTFPL
-138 MEVDNRWTFDFE
+138 IEVNNRWTFDFE
-150 ALEKAITEDTK
+150 ALEKAITKDTK

-177 REELEKLAEICQHHN
+177 RRELEKLAEICQRHN
-192 LIICSD
+192 IIICSD
-198 EIHCDLILDT
+198 EIHCDLILDK
-208 NKKHIPIASLS
+208 NKKHIPIATFN
-219 QVTENMTI
+219 QAVENMTI

-241 GCSVAIIPNSEL
+241 GCSVAIISNPEL

-269 RHSMVAAMA
+269 RHSLVAAMA

-284 DWRLQLIDYLK
+284 DWRLQLIDYLSV
-295 ANHDYMFEEL
+295 NHDYMYQEL
-305 NGYKGLKLFPL
+305 NGYKGLKLLPL

-340 AGVRLMDGRTFMGEG
+340 AGVRLMNGKTFMGEG

-362 CSKSVLVEAVKR
+362 CPKLVLEEAVKR
-374 IKMALLSK
+374 IKIALQ

>member
-1 MNYDFDQIIN
+1 MKYNFDQIIN

-20 DFFQDPEDTIPM
+20 DFFQDPEGTIPM
-32 PVADMDFRSPEP
+32 PVADMDFKSPEP

-60 SIVPEELKDILQER
+60 SIIPEELKDILQER
-74 LERLYG
+74 LERLYS

-125 PGYVGKKMQTFPL
+125 PGYVGKKLQTFPL
-138 MEVDNRWTFDFE
+138 IEVDNRWTFDFE

-198 EIHCDLILDT
+198 EIHCDLILDK
-208 NKKHIPIASLS
+208 NKKHVPIASLS
-219 QVTENMTI
+219 QETENKTV
-227 TLLAP
+227 TLLSP

-241 GCSVAIIPNSEL
+241 GCSVAIIPSPEL

-284 DWRLQLIDYLK
+284 DWRLQLINYLK
-295 ANHDYMFEEL
+295 VNHDYMFQEL
-305 NGYKGLKLFPL
+305 NGYKGLKLLPL

-327 ETGIEDIQERILK
+327 DTGIEDIQERILK
-340 AGVRLMDGRTFMGEG
+340 AGVRLMNGKTFMGEG

-374 IKMALLSK
+374 IKSAF